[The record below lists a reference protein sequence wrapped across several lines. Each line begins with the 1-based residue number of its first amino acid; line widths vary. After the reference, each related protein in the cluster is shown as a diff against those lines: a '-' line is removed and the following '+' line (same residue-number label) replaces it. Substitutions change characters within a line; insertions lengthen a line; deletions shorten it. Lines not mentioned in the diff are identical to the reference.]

1 MTSSQASTF
10 ISAME
15 NAEIGTYYFVT
26 DMSTNFYH
34 DGKTALCKLNGDLLV
49 NFRKPQYP
57 AYRTINGAEV
67 MIADLVD
74 IHEARAVGTAEQ
86 IKEVASTLGV
96 TLTDEEY
103 AILLDIDKRDVDLV
117 PATGNYIEFVFIPQE
132 EYEKL
137 TDEQKAEYNEAKK
150 FEKSPLPR
158 FKVLGKNHYDML
170 SDEDKSSYDQ
180 IKATYDQKKAVE
192 LPVNQA
198 ASIN

>member
-34 DGKTALCKLNGDLLV
+34 DGKTAICKLNGDLLV
-49 NFRKPQYP
+49 NFRRPQYP
-57 AYRTINGAEV
+57 SYRTVNGAEV
-67 MIADLVD
+67 MISDVVD

-86 IKEVASTLGV
+86 IKKVASTLGV
-96 TLTDEEY
+96 ALSDEEY
-103 AILLDIDKRDVDLV
+103 AILLDIDKKNVDIV
-117 PATGNYIEFVFIPQE
+117 PATGNYIEFVFIPKE
-132 EYEKL
+132 EYDKL
-137 TDEQKAEYNEAKK
+137 TDEQKAEYDEAKK

-158 FKVLGKNHYDML
+158 FKVLGQNHYNML
-170 SDEDKSSYDQ
+170 SDEDKSSYDE
-180 IKATYDQKKAVE
+180 IKTTYDKKKAVE

>member
-1 MTSSQASTF
+1 MNSSQASNF
-10 ISAME
+10 VSAME
-15 NAEIGTYYFVT
+15 NAEISSYYFVT

-34 DGKTALCKLNGDLLV
+34 DGKTAICKLNGDLLV

-67 MIADLVD
+67 MIADLAD
-74 IHEARAVGTAEQ
+74 IHEARAIGTAEQ

-96 TLTDEEY
+96 SLSDEEY

-117 PATGNYIEFVFIPQE
+117 PATGNYIEFVFIPKD
-132 EYEKL
+132 EYDKL
-137 TDEQKAEYNEAKK
+137 TDEQKAEYDEAKK

-158 FKVLGKNHYDML
+158 FKVLGQNHYNML
-170 SDEDKSSYDQ
+170 SDEDKSAYDQ
-180 IKATYDQKKAVE
+180 IKTTYDKKKAVE

-198 ASIN
+198 ASIS